1 MTLGWALLSGSALSV
16 WINFSVKCQD
26 VKPIL
31 NALEPRKNIS
41 ANPCVAEAASHA
53 VLLWSLAAL
62 HVVPHKQPLV
72 CGRMQLCRGW
82 DRRCR
87 AVRAAAPRA
96 GFSASALWNPCLGGI
111 LSSLLLCLKSVEMD
125 NCVIHTSVPTLR
137 DFWSGY
143 AVSQSTSWSVVEK
156 WSKELAAALWLLGN
170 LLCRG
175 LVIPARCCRCGR
187 AVLGLVLEDFTVSHW
202 CQNAVLVLLCSG
214 LLWCVQSLSC
224 LKKNS

>member
-1 MTLGWALLSGSALSV
+1 MSGCQAHIECIGTKEKHFCKPLRCRSSFTCSSTLELSSFA
-16 WINFSVKCQD
+16 C
-26 VKPIL
+26 
-31 NALEPRKNIS
+31 
-41 ANPCVAEAASHA
+41 CSHT
-53 VLLWSLAAL
+53 
-62 HVVPHKQPLV
+62 KQPLV

-175 LVIPARCCRCGR
+175 LVIPARCCRCGG

-202 CQNAVLVLLCSG
+202 CQNALLVLLCSG

-224 LKKNS
+224 LKKKILRHKSCKCMSKIGDFEGQHK